1 MTDPVYLPQ
10 VSRSTSPKPRLSPQ
24 TDVAQATFRAGQ
36 QIEQTSANLLDREL
50 SLMSQSYVS
59 EFYGRAA
66 ERFEKSKAEYDESGV
81 GFSQNY
87 MSNFDE
93 DFNSYIEERGV
104 NPFIAGRLRREIAPV
119 RKQFTDRS
127 ISYENDARS
136 EFRKRSLTSSFASVS
151 NAALTDPDSY
161 VEQKE
166 RLDSL
171 LESARPFL
179 SPAEYTR
186 MVEQGNKSLD
196 ESTLQGLVNNDPIR
210 AKAEIEAGL
219 WSTVDPGILRSAFQK
234 AENKENQERVASL
247 VAAASSDPIQFYR
260 QARTGSFSDPYLAES
275 WNSISESDKLDIATK
290 SISLANQ
297 MNNYED
303 SLRARRD
310 RAIGDASDDLRRQFY
325 MAEDPM
331 TKQNLLDRMAI
342 LGHESGETLQALQNN
357 LQSTIMESG
366 RDDPFVY
373 DNILNR
379 FVSGNYNVEPMD
391 FIGTGLSR
399 STAVDLSLK
408 FRTARDQTNSEA
420 LSFLR
425 NAVKLNTEWGRL
437 GQREADREEAQL
449 TMEFLDRVSED
460 RTQSPMGIA
469 RKMAETYD
477 IEKTIQT
484 TRRNLERAV
493 IDSLSG
499 VPSERNRHGVMANE
513 DIPRAEDGTIDT
525 QELINRMNYYMM
537 EGIIDRESFVDG
549 PARAIRDLHNFQ
561 KGLTDAR

>member
-10 VSRSTSPKPRLSPQ
+10 VSRSTSSKPRLSPQ

-136 EFRKRSLTSSFASVS
+136 EFRKRSLTSSFTSVS

-166 RLDSL
+166 RLGSL

-179 SPAEYTR
+179 DPAEYTR

-219 WSTVDPGILRSAFQK
+219 WSTVDPGILRSDFQK
-234 AENKENQERVASL
+234 AENKENQERVSSL

-260 QARTGSFSDPYLAES
+260 QARTGSFSDPYLAEG
-275 WNSISESDKLDIATK
+275 WNSLSDRK
-290 SISLANQ
+290 SV
-297 MNNYED
+297 
-303 SLRARRD
+303 
-310 RAIGDASDDLRRQFY
+310 G
-325 MAEDPM
+325 
-331 TKQNLLDRMAI
+331 
-342 LGHESGETLQALQNN
+342 
-357 LQSTIMESG
+357 
-366 RDDPFVY
+366 
-373 DNILNR
+373 
-379 FVSGNYNVEPMD
+379 
-391 FIGTGLSR
+391 
-399 STAVDLSLK
+399 
-408 FRTARDQTNSEA
+408 
-420 LSFLR
+420 
-425 NAVKLNTEWGRL
+425 
-437 GQREADREEAQL
+437 
-449 TMEFLDRVSED
+449 
-460 RTQSPMGIA
+460 
-469 RKMAETYD
+469 
-477 IEKTIQT
+477 
-484 TRRNLERAV
+484 
-493 IDSLSG
+493 
-499 VPSERNRHGVMANE
+499 
-513 DIPRAEDGTIDT
+513 
-525 QELINRMNYYMM
+525 
-537 EGIIDRESFVDG
+537 
-549 PARAIRDLHNFQ
+549 
-561 KGLTDAR
+561 